1 MKLDMVNNLF
11 NNLKENKFVQNF
23 MEELSNYLENN
34 ITNNSKLINSDYKWS
49 NLNSENLTLYDKK
62 IITKFK
68 NEILVARNNIL
79 KNYAEK
85 TKESGEMYYIYNIS
99 ENERNSYNLCSCN
112 QEKSHEVI
120 TKSIEELPK
129 GAGLGS
135 VLRKQGE
142 NFILDLDATKSI
154 ETEINSMIEEK
165 IEEQNQYLESKRIEG
180 HVYEVGEKYSGR
192 IWLYDLN
199 NTAGGG
205 IEGIEE
211 IEFPKDLYETAKE
224 GDLFIYKNGEY
235 FKIHTP
241 NISFPTR
248 RKRN

>member
-1 MKLDMVNNLF
+1 MVNNLF

-23 MEELSNYLENN
+23 MEELSKYLENN

-120 TKSIEELPK
+120 TKAIEELPK

-142 NFILDLDATKSI
+142 NIILDLDATKSI
-154 ETEINSMIEEK
+154 GTEINSMIEEK

-205 IEGIEE
+205 MEGIEE

-235 FKIHTP
+235 QR
-241 NISFPTR
+241 NIQ
-248 RKRN
+248 

>member
-1 MKLDMVNNLF
+1 MVNNLF

-112 QEKSHEVI
+112 QEKSH
-120 TKSIEELPK
+120 
-129 GAGLGS
+129 
-135 VLRKQGE
+135 
-142 NFILDLDATKSI
+142 
-154 ETEINSMIEEK
+154 
-165 IEEQNQYLESKRIEG
+165 
-180 HVYEVGEKYSGR
+180 
-192 IWLYDLN
+192 
-199 NTAGGG
+199 
-205 IEGIEE
+205 
-211 IEFPKDLYETAKE
+211 
-224 GDLFIYKNGEY
+224 
-235 FKIHTP
+235 
-241 NISFPTR
+241 
-248 RKRN
+248 